1 MNQTVEHPADE
12 RRYLRRDEAAAYL
25 NCSLRQ
31 LDEWKANGEIK
42 FIQLGRRLVIF
53 RMEDLDAFMDRHL
66 VDVGPQ
72 R

>member
-1 MNQTVEHPADE
+1 MNQAVEHSKNE
-12 RRYLRRDEAAAYL
+12 RRYLRRSEAAAYL